1 MNDDLKFSGFSSWLR
16 WSLVD
21 KKHTCLRDFL
31 ERMQSLAGLFALFF
45 LLLNTLL
52 VDSSGTVAEVF
63 PLLFIQILLWFSLGG
78 CLFLICLTCL
88 GMAVVFERLPGAN
101 ADVSGWSLRKRIF
114 LFCLALITVAMI
126 VVCGMFGVIFVQKP
140 F

>member
-1 MNDDLKFSGFSSWLR
+1 MSDDSRISGFSSWLR
-16 WSLVD
+16 WTLVD
-21 KKHTCLRDFL
+21 KKHTCLQDFL

-45 LLLNTLL
+45 LLLKTLL

-63 PLLFIQILLWFSLGG
+63 PLLLIQILLVFSLAG

-88 GMAVVFERLPGAN
+88 GMAVVFERLPGTN

-114 LFCLALITVAMI
+114 LSCLALITVAMI
-126 VVCGMFGVIFVQKP
+126 IFCGLFGVIFVQKP